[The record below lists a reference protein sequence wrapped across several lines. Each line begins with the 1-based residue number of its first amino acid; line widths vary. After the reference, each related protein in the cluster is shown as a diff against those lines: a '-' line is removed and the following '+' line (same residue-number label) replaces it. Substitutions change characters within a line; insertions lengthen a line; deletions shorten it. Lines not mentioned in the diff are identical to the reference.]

1 MKNIRKL
8 ILVVCLLTSVGA
20 FAAWQLPVY
29 NYPFTVYNGGT
40 QNWQI
45 CQQKNGWMY
54 FANNYGLLEFDGNEW
69 SLYGIW
75 NSTVIR
81 SVEIAPDGSI
91 YVGGSNEFGRFTSN
105 TFGSLSYEPLSL
117 DVPEPYKNYGE
128 IWNIHLI
135 HNTLYLQSRNYI
147 FKKDLN
153 TGTYEVIEPKS
164 RIYCSAKIRDGLFVA
179 TASGIF
185 LVTGNQLN
193 ALQGSEQLRGYE
205 IRSLQPL
212 GDNSILIGTDFN
224 GLFIFNGIEIKPFK
238 TDADTFIK
246 ANQLYSMAVNE
257 KYIAVGTVLKGLVIM
272 DLSGRKCQYLSTE
285 NGLQNNTILS
295 MMFDKGGNLWMG
307 LDQGIDKAIV
317 NSPVRQLYN
326 NLNSKGAGYS
336 SLIDGDE
343 LYVGTNQGLYY
354 ADYPISTDSYITE
367 LRLIEESMGQV
378 WEVNKVDNTIFCC
391 HNRGLFEVKNKRL
404 RLLLNG
410 EGFWRVRPLP
420 GNNNVVIAGSYS
432 GFYVLKKENG
442 QFKLHAKLKN
452 ISLTAKSFEIDTN
465 NRIWVITEKGLERL
479 TLNAEMDECSSEL
492 LLTRL
497 HDREYLS
504 LSKLDDRII
513 VSSNLAYEYEENAS
527 GDVRNFVTDKSNN
540 LCRDS
545 AFFNRLMGE
554 YSNYVVVTEDDRKNI
569 WFISD
574 RALHVSIYDE
584 ECGDYKHP
592 AVRVWNSQHFFI
604 DGFAFLYPIG
614 NGQLMMGCLGG
625 FALADVN
632 NVETT
637 VVENGH
643 ALIKR
648 IYSTSP
654 KDSVVYGQSFPIRH
668 KDVRI
673 AYKNNS
679 IRVEFGAAASF
690 NEVIEYRCRLEG
702 YENGFSAWS
711 KNTVK
716 EYTSLPEGKYTFMLQ
731 ARNNMNPNLS
741 NAEVT
746 FYVLPPWYRSWW
758 GYCLWALLVV
768 YIVFIVYRYFMRK
781 VERSK
786 KHLERMKDEEMRRQ
800 EQRYKDEAHQREKE
814 ILRLK
819 NEQIAFE
826 LKNKSQELSNV
837 LLNHLNK
844 NEMVKDIKHDL
855 TKISQD
861 LKNEDAKGAS
871 KRLLALQS
879 KLTQSIEQEIN
890 WDKFTEN
897 FDLVNDNYLRRLG
910 EHYPWMNSNERR
922 LCVYIKMGLQ
932 TKEIAPILNLSIRGV
947 EMLRYRMRKK
957 MQLPRGEE
965 LEMHL
970 RMFMDD
976 VKTGEPEQK

>member
-1 MKNIRKL
+1 MKNIRNI
-8 ILVVCLLTSVGA
+8 ILFACLLTSVCA

-40 QNWQI
+40 QNWQVR
-45 CQQKNGWMY
+45 QQKNGWMY

-117 DVPEPYKNYGE
+117 DVPEPYKNFGE

-153 TGTYEVIEPKS
+153 SGSYEVIEPKS

-179 TASGIF
+179 TASDIF

-224 GLFIFNGIEIKPFK
+224 GLFIFNGNEIKPFR
-238 TDADTFIK
+238 TDADAFIK
-246 ANQLYSMAVNE
+246 ANQLYSMAINE
-257 KYIAVGTVLKGLVIM
+257 KYIAIGTVLKGLVIM
-272 DLSGRKCQYLSTE
+272 DLSGKKCQYLSTE

-295 MMFDKGGNLWMG
+295 MSFDAGGNLWMG
-307 LDQGIDKAIV
+307 LDQGIDKVIV
-317 NSPVRQLYN
+317 NSSVRQLYN
-326 NLNSKGAGYS
+326 SLNSKGAGYS
-336 SLIDGDE
+336 SLIDGHK

-354 ADYPISTDSYITE
+354 TDYPISNSSYITDLQLVE
-367 LRLIEESMGQV
+367 GSMGQV
-378 WEVNKVDNTIFCC
+378 WEVSIVGGTIFCC
-391 HNRGLFEVKNKRL
+391 HNRGLFTLEDRRL
-404 RLLLNG
+404 KILLNG
-410 EGFWRVRPLP
+410 EGFWRIRQLP
-420 GNNNVVIAGSYS
+420 GNEKIVIAGSYS
-432 GFYVLKKENG
+432 GFYVLKQENG
-442 QFKLHAKLKN
+442 KFKLHAKLQN
-452 ISLTAKSFEIDTN
+452 VSLTAKSFEIDTN
-465 NRIWVITEKGLERL
+465 NRIWVITDKGLERL
-479 TLNAEMDECSSEL
+479 TLNAEMNECSSEL

-497 HDREYLS
+497 HDHEYLS

-513 VSSNLAYEYEENAS
+513 VSSNLAHEFEGKIS
-527 GDVRNFVTDKSNN
+527 GEVRNFVTDKSNN
-540 LCRDS
+540 LSRDS
-545 AFFNRLMGE
+545 VFFNQLVGE
-554 YSNYVVVTEDDRKNI
+554 YGNYVVVTEDDCKNI

-574 RALHVSIYDE
+574 RALYVSLYDE
-584 ECGDYKHP
+584 EKGHYKQP
-592 AVRVWNSQHFFI
+592 SIRIWNSQHFFI
-604 DGFAFLYPIG
+604 DGFAYLYPIG

-625 FALADVN
+625 FAMADVN
-632 NVETT
+632 NVPISSERSRY
-637 VVENGH
+637 

-654 KDSVVYGQSFPIRH
+654 KDSVVYGQSYPIRH

-679 IRVEFGAAASF
+679 IRVEFGAAANF
-690 NEVIEYRCRLEG
+690 NEVIEYRCRLVG
-702 YENGFSAWS
+702 YDDGFSAWTR
-711 KNTVK
+711 NTVK
-716 EYTSLPEGKYTFMLQ
+716 EYTSLPEGKYTFKLQ
-731 ARNNMNPNLS
+731 ARNNMNPTLS

-758 GYCLWALLVV
+758 GYCIWLVLAAYV
-768 YIVFIVYRYFMRK
+768 LFIIYRYFMRK

-786 KHLERMKDEEMRRQ
+786 RALERMKDEEMRQQ
-800 EQRYKDEAHQREKE
+800 EQKYKDEAHQREKE

-855 TKISQD
+855 AKIGQD
-861 LKNEDAKGAS
+861 LKNEDAKSAS
-871 KRLLALQS
+871 KRLVALQS

-890 WDKFTEN
+890 WEKFTEN

-957 MQLPRGEE
+957 MHLQHGEE
-965 LEMHL
+965 LELHL
-970 RMFMDD
+970 RMFMDET
-976 VKTGEPEQK
+976 KTGEADTK

>member
-1 MKNIRKL
+1 M
-8 ILVVCLLTSVGA
+8 
-20 FAAWQLPVY
+20 
-29 NYPFTVYNGGT
+29 
-40 QNWQI
+40 
-45 CQQKNGWMY
+45 
-54 FANNYGLLEFDGNEW
+54 
-69 SLYGIW
+69 
-75 NSTVIR
+75 
-81 SVEIAPDGSI
+81 
-91 YVGGSNEFGRFTSN
+91 
-105 TFGSLSYEPLSL
+105 
-117 DVPEPYKNYGE
+117 
-128 IWNIHLI
+128 
-135 HNTLYLQSRNYI
+135 
-147 FKKDLN
+147 
-153 TGTYEVIEPKS
+153 
-164 RIYCSAKIRDGLFVA
+164 
-179 TASGIF
+179 
-185 LVTGNQLN
+185 
-193 ALQGSEQLRGYE
+193 
-205 IRSLQPL
+205 QPL

-317 NSPVRQLYN
+317 NAPVRQLYN
-326 NLNSKGAGYS
+326 NLNSRGAGYS

-614 NGQLMMGCLGG
+614 NGVMG
-625 FALADVN
+625 N
-632 NVETT
+632 
-637 VVENGH
+637 
-643 ALIKR
+643 
-648 IYSTSP
+648 
-654 KDSVVYGQSFPIRH
+654 
-668 KDVRI
+668 
-673 AYKNNS
+673 
-679 IRVEFGAAASF
+679 
-690 NEVIEYRCRLEG
+690 
-702 YENGFSAWS
+702 
-711 KNTVK
+711 
-716 EYTSLPEGKYTFMLQ
+716 
-731 ARNNMNPNLS
+731 
-741 NAEVT
+741 
-746 FYVLPPWYRSWW
+746 
-758 GYCLWALLVV
+758 
-768 YIVFIVYRYFMRK
+768 
-781 VERSK
+781 
-786 KHLERMKDEEMRRQ
+786 
-800 EQRYKDEAHQREKE
+800 
-814 ILRLK
+814 
-819 NEQIAFE
+819 
-826 LKNKSQELSNV
+826 
-837 LLNHLNK
+837 
-844 NEMVKDIKHDL
+844 
-855 TKISQD
+855 
-861 LKNEDAKGAS
+861 
-871 KRLLALQS
+871 
-879 KLTQSIEQEIN
+879 
-890 WDKFTEN
+890 
-897 FDLVNDNYLRRLG
+897 
-910 EHYPWMNSNERR
+910 
-922 LCVYIKMGLQ
+922 
-932 TKEIAPILNLSIRGV
+932 
-947 EMLRYRMRKK
+947 
-957 MQLPRGEE
+957 
-965 LEMHL
+965 
-970 RMFMDD
+970 
-976 VKTGEPEQK
+976 